1 MNFSIEAIMFFALV
15 ILPIKILWEISVY
28 KKYTAIEE
36 WKQRKKEA
44 SDDSHPTRDT
54 RSRTSRK

>member
-1 MNFSIEAIMFFALV
+1 MFFALV